1 MALTFRP
8 NRAVYHAMLNTAA
21 GEEAVVEAMLS
32 FLKQANA
39 AVPKT
44 EQPVEVSR

>member
-1 MALTFRP
+1 
-8 NRAVYHAMLNTAA
+8 MLNTAA
-21 GEEAVVEAMLS
+21 GEESVVEAMLS

-44 EQPVEVSR
+44 VQPVAATR